1 MMRLFMSVVMLVAA
15 ASVAYAQP
23 AEVQSGSSTEAEGE
37 CQSVSPTDQ
46 VVVSTAGGQTVR
58 GTLMCMSD
66 SRVWLLRDGGMSRI
80 DLSRV
85 QRIRTPADPV
95 WDGAVIGAAIP
106 LIFWAVLCHDCPADD
121 MLRVSLTYGAIGL
134 MSDAVNTNRR
144 TLYRARPS
152 LAVGWSLKF

>member
-1 MMRLFMSVVMLVAA
+1 MRLFMSAVVLLVA
-15 ASVAYAQP
+15 ASVASAQP
-23 AEVQSGSSTEAEGE
+23 TEVQSGSFPAAEGE

-46 VVVSTAGGQTVR
+46 VVVNTAAGETVR
-58 GTLMCMSD
+58 GTLMCMSE

-80 DLSRV
+80 DLRRV

-106 LIFWAVLCHDCPADD
+106 LIFWAILCHDCSADG
-121 MLRVSLTYGAIGL
+121 MLRVTATYGAIGL
-134 MSDAVNTNRR
+134 VADAVNTNRR